1 MSQKATLERKK
12 IREFNEFWEDLYK
25 AFPEARRQAA
35 ETMGQALQ
43 GEVNARIAAADLA
56 GGAKRTVQSWQELRL
71 GSGGGY
77 AAVSPRK
84 GTVTSVDRGRHG
96 SRVRQ
101 HTWKGQPVTALQ
113 VTRWLEHG
121 HGVRKADTKGD
132 YKYSKR
138 RSQRWRALHNDSTN
152 TDYIKGR
159 MFYSWA
165 KMKATDLALDA
176 AERVLERISDEV
188 DY

>member
-25 AFPEARRQAA
+25 AFPEARRQAV
-35 ETMGQALQ
+35 ETMGQAIQ
-43 GEVNARIAAADLA
+43 EEVNARIAAADLA

-71 GSGGGY
+71 GSSGGY

-84 GTVTSVDRGRHG
+84 GTVTSVDRGQSG

-113 VTRWLEHG
+113 VTRWLERG
-121 HGVRKADTKGD
+121 HGVRKADPKGD